1 MKSFPLSSILMAAT
15 FTLAPLVALTAPVGA
30 QAQAVGDY
38 RCTDLPVQVRAAL
51 AASTDTN
58 ATARARRLV
67 ASGQQLCDL
76 RSEGPAARQFRSAL
90 RVLGVSEVRAADARQ
105 IARTDGTTS
114 GN

>member
-15 FTLAPLVALTAPVGA
+15 FTLAPLVALSAPVGA
-30 QAQAVGDY
+30 QAQAAADY
-38 RCTDLPVQVRAAL
+38 RCADLPVQARTAI
-51 AASTDTN
+51 AASTDAN

-90 RVLGVSEVRAADARQ
+90 RVLGVAEVRAPDARQ
-105 IARTDGTTS
+105 IARAAAAAS
-114 GN
+114 AN